1 MPSSISG
8 VFEHT
13 SGVSGSYHLTVLACS
28 LFMRKESKFQMIRRI
43 KFSTVS
49 KIPFL
54 HTHLQ
59 ICVLGY
65 GYRIVFPVLC
75 LCLIVETKDL
85 NTYSTVFWYLAVRS
99 VSERQGGIRSL
110 GVTRQILICLLLM
123 REEAGSWRNP
133 VYLSSRCGQLLREKK
148 AVAYNGA
155 HFNVQ
160 TDAWRSVCNRDS
172 RRPFMCGKLSLL
184 PVLIIQGQIH
194 PSDKICMCCCSK

>member
-1 MPSSISG
+1 
-8 VFEHT
+8 
-13 SGVSGSYHLTVLACS
+13 
-28 LFMRKESKFQMIRRI
+28 MIRRI

-110 GVTRQILICLLLM
+110 GVTQQILICLLLM
-123 REEAGSWRNP
+123 HEEAGVMEESC
-133 VYLSSRCGQLLREKK
+133 V
-148 AVAYNGA
+148 
-155 HFNVQ
+155 F
-160 TDAWRSVCNRDS
+160 
-172 RRPFMCGKLSLL
+172 
-184 PVLIIQGQIH
+184 IIQMRAAIAGEEG
-194 PSDKICMCCCSK
+194 CCLQRSTL